1 MKKALLKYPS
11 SPFNI
16 PTNIEMVKVDS
27 LSGLLANSDSSKIIY
42 EAFISGSAPK
52 TYKIKPSGDTKNLKP
67 LDGKIY

>member
-1 MKKALLKYPS
+1 
-11 SPFNI
+11 
-16 PTNIEMVKVDS
+16 MVKVDS

-52 TYKIKPSGDTKNLKP
+52 TYEIKPSGDTKNLKP